1 MMKMFALL
9 LSFVLASASAAVP
22 AFAQLNPLPTQ
33 YRLTRYALAETNV
46 TLVFQKSAMVCGIP
60 RAVSTVRP
68 SLRINDPADDA
79 VDCEYTGAMN
89 ILSNLTPGKAY
100 TFTIAASDA
109 SGIWSPES
117 SPVLFNTFTA
127 PNNLRVVP
135 SVLGVV
141 VNGTVQRR
149 FPFQLGADT
158 IDVATAYLDGYGPA
172 FPLHLGAWTLTAPGH
187 DVRAGDRVAVA
198 FWRP

>member
-1 MMKMFALL
+1 MRIRDLAITALL
-9 LSFVLASASAAVP
+9 LVFATS

-46 TLVFQKSAMVCGIP
+46 TLIFQKSAMVCGIP

-68 SLRINDPADDA
+68 SLRINDPADDTL
-79 VDCEYTGAMN
+79 DCEYTGAMN
-89 ILSNLTPGKAY
+89 ILSNLTPGKTY

-117 SPVLFNTFTA
+117 APVLFNTFTA

-141 VNGTVQRR
+141 VNGTVQQR
-149 FPFQLGADT
+149 FPFQMGRDT
-158 IDVATAYLDGYGPA
+158 LDVATAYLDGLGA
-172 FPLHLGAWTLTAPGH
+172 SFPVHIGAWTLTSATH
-187 DVRAGDRVAVA
+187 NVRAGDRVAIA
-198 FWRP
+198 FWREGK